1 MGILRKKDLT
11 FALLALLLNASCW
24 PTNDLKH
31 FTLYGETKN
40 VDPKKLNIN
49 GVYYRIERKES
60 NRVWKYDHIRCM
72 AFYSN
77 GTFLNLFSNEIKLNV
92 GTAIREII
100 EDFEVNKKRYSNYLQ
115 FWGAYKIVQDS
126 ILIQWYR
133 TDLGGPKQ
141 GVIAYTARVYEDQMK
156 IQNDTTLFEI
166 RDESKTYYEKY
177 HLYKTQKPD
186 STNIFMTNAG
196 IKRKLERLYKKRH
209 Q

>member
-1 MGILRKKDLT
+1 M
-11 FALLALLLNASCW
+11 
-24 PTNDLKH
+24 
-31 FTLYGETKN
+31 
-40 VDPKKLNIN
+40 
-49 GVYYRIERKES
+49 
-60 NRVWKYDHIRCM
+60 
-72 AFYSN
+72 
-77 GTFLNLFSNEIKLNV
+77 NV
-92 GTAIREII
+92 GTAISEIT

-141 GVIAYTARVYEDQMK
+141 GVMAYTAKVYEDQMK

-166 RDESKTYYEKY
+166 RDESKIHYEKY

-186 STNIFMTNAG
+186 STNLFMTNKK
-196 IKRKLERLYKKRH
+196 INRKLERLYKKRH